1 MKNTKKNIGSST
13 YLCPGIIS
21 VSAERLCCKEKS
33 KTEQKKVTVNV
44 GKTVKIKLQNNKKKV
59 KWTVISG
66 KKNVSLSKKGKTGV
80 TIKGKK
86 AGKAKVQAKIG
97 KKKYVCKVTV
107 KNPKKKTSSSAKAT
121 QNNTNNTSAQKGQ
134 YKLSGYIKTK
144 NGNIIKG
151 PFRFS
156 VRSNNSDLLY
166 SASVDVKTGK
176 YTVYVYPG
184 TYEFFSFEYEGIE
197 NDNTTDIDNAMKGQV
212 TVGKANKEFNFVF
225 DGNVAQGKMTRGN
238 NIPFTG
244 TFEIEAL
251 RNDTLYETTV
261 VNSRDQFAVDKDGNY
276 CILIPSSN
284 NLIASGHSYIVRF
297 AWSSEKIWTL
307 NFNKGDLINHNL
319 TCNLQKISGE
329 ITNFGGKFD
338 RQVDLSNTLL
348 NVAENEDFLGNDY
361 QPKYQKITYDETT
374 KKHSYVFYVEPGVY
388 KMQGECA
395 YSQKFMVPSKDV
407 SNLPINFEAYRL
419 CINLTNTS
427 GIKYCVNYNTI
438 YVDYS
443 MRSGYGVWS
452 GEKMIEEED
461 YDRDSNIDT
470 GKHRIDKYMSAGE
483 YSLSF
488 YKAKLN
494 DDGSVMLDEDGNY
507 VEGSETMIAE
517 FNVPEKQGEISINY

>member
-1 MKNTKKNIGSST
+1 M
-13 YLCPGIIS
+13 
-21 VSAERLCCKEKS
+21 
-33 KTEQKKVTVNV
+33 

-66 KKNVSLSKKGKTGV
+66 KKNVSLSKKGKASV

-86 AGKAKVQAKIG
+86 DGKAKVQAKIG